1 MQSVNS
7 HAINYFER
15 YWGILVLLL
24 WGACLLVFEVIR
36 PDRYGIDEGAARA
49 LILNWAV
56 FDRVLN
62 PLITLGIP
70 DFRAM
75 LFIPLGA
82 YWSGNLLAAKIF
94 TMLMAFVAVTLLY
107 RWSRHTA
114 DSETALIAGGLL
126 LIFPLFINQVDSIAA
141 GAYLL
146 LTFTVGA
153 WISRKH
159 DDAPRPLST
168 WFFIMMIWVLITI
181 TIHPLGLA
189 YPAALAWYWHNKEI
203 ADLRR
208 KKYLY
213 IGLALIV
220 SITTA
225 MRGGWQ
231 STEWLQNPF
240 FTLGQSWHA
249 LTGVSGE
256 PGMLVATLLTL
267 ALLVIA
273 WVDRRFLTTDLLGTT
288 LLFGVIIGLAAADP
302 AWALIA
308 VTLVLFRGAY
318 HLVRLNTLMAAGGR
332 GLLRNRALVLSVFF
346 LISISSM
353 ISDKARVQA
362 IQAGEMSPQDELIR
376 IIAQEV
382 ADNLEATEKLRI
394 ASQWPG
400 RTMIAT
406 RLDTFQLPPDTE
418 QTNMEFLASL
428 SGITHL
434 IFDPTDP
441 QNAFLVRRV
450 SELTGVTQTL
460 DVNEGGVLLQIMA
473 WDAEDLADL
482 PAGDSL
488 MGSDPINLY

>member
-7 HAINYFER
+7 QAIKYFER
-15 YWGILVLLL
+15 YWGIVVLLL
-24 WGACLLVFEVIR
+24 WGACLLFFEVIR
-36 PDRYGIDEGAARA
+36 LDRYGIDEGAARA
-49 LILNWAV
+49 LVLNWAV

-82 YWSGNLLAAKIF
+82 YWSGNLLAAKVF
-94 TMLMAFVAVTLLY
+94 TIVAAFVAVTLLY
-107 RWSRHTA
+107 RWNRRTA
-114 DSETALIAGGLL
+114 DSETALIAGALL
-126 LIFPLFINQVDSIAA
+126 LIFPLFINQIDSIAA
-141 GAYLL
+141 GVYLL
-146 LTFTVGA
+146 LTFTVGE

-168 WFFIMMIWVLITI
+168 WFFIMMIWTLITI

-189 YPAALAWYWHNKEI
+189 YPAALAWYWHKKEI

-213 IGLALIV
+213 IGLALVV

-225 MRGGWQ
+225 MRGGWM
-231 STEWLQNPF
+231 TIEWLQNPF
-240 FTLGQSWHA
+240 FTLGQSWQT

-256 PGMLVATLLTL
+256 PGMFVATLLTL
-267 ALLVIA
+267 ALLAVA
-273 WVDRRFLTTDLLGTT
+273 WVDRRFLAADLLGTT

-318 HLVRLNTLMAAGGR
+318 HLIRLNVMIAAGRR
-332 GLLRNRALVLSVFF
+332 GLLRNRALVLLVFF
-346 LISISSM
+346 LVSISSM
-353 ISDKARVQA
+353 FSDKLRVQA
-362 IQAGEMSPQDELIR
+362 IQAGEVSRQDELIR
-376 IIAQEV
+376 VIAREV
-382 ADNLEATEKLRI
+382 EDDPAAAEKLRI

-406 RLDTFQLPPDTE
+406 RLDTFQLPPDSE
-418 QTNMEFLASL
+418 QTSKEFLASL
-428 SGITHL
+428 RGITHL
-434 IFDPTDP
+434 IFDPNDP
-441 QNAFLVRRV
+441 KNAHLVRRI

-460 DVNEGGVLLQIMA
+460 DVNEDGVLLQIMA

-482 PAGDSL
+482 PAGDAL
-488 MGSDPINLY
+488 H